1 MTAMVFGKASD
12 AFAGKGFAQGGI
24 GIRPNLVILTSG

>member
-12 AFAGKGFAQGGI
+12 AVAGKEFAQGGI
-24 GIRPNLVILTSG
+24 GIRPNLLIVTNG

>member
-12 AFAGKGFAQGGI
+12 AVAGKGFARGGI
-24 GIRPNLVILTSG
+24 GIKPNVLILANG